1 MKWVSEDCSVVK
13 GINFHTEKISP
24 MHIEMQNVYAS
35 ERKNGITF
43 HPLHQKTEN
52 FRVCSAK
59 MLYGWVSELAPWARP
74 PGPWSGKGPIP
85 TTQTSLWVLV
95 LWDHDIP
102 FWKPIGKPNTDF
114 ITDSYLIQFWLENR
128 VEVCRAAN
136 GHQAVGV
143 GELGE
148 DTNLIVVLEV
158 GSDNRH
164 CQKIRLTS
172 NFFHSISKI

>member
-1 MKWVSEDCSVVK
+1 MSEDCSVVK

-85 TTQTSLWVLV
+85 TTQTSL
-95 LWDHDIP
+95 
-102 FWKPIGKPNTDF
+102 
-114 ITDSYLIQFWLENR
+114 
-128 VEVCRAAN
+128 
-136 GHQAVGV
+136 
-143 GELGE
+143 
-148 DTNLIVVLEV
+148 
-158 GSDNRH
+158 
-164 CQKIRLTS
+164 
-172 NFFHSISKI
+172 